1 MVNGRHVSNGP
12 GALYRWG
19 AFAARNRWK
28 VVGAWVAFLVL
39 FGAFSFAVKGQF
51 ADRFTIPGAESQT
64 AYDLLNE
71 RFPSQA
77 GDTAR
82 IVFQA
87 KNGHISDPA
96 VQSEISALLSQVSG
110 LPHVAGIESPL
121 DRPQQVNGDGTIAY
135 ATILYDKLA
144 PEVPRADINKFVD
157 TADAA
162 ESATLRIELGGTI
175 VETVDA
181 PPQGELSAFPA

>member
-1 MVNGRHVSNGP
+1 MTSSRHVSNGP

-28 VVGAWVAFLVL
+28 VVGAWFVFLVI
-39 FGAFSFAVKGQF
+39 FGAISFSVKGQF
-51 ADRFTIPGAESQT
+51 ADRFSIPGAESQT
-64 AYDLLNE
+64 AYDLLNK

-96 VQSEISALLSQVSG
+96 VQAEISALLSQVSG
-110 LPHVAGIESPL
+110 LPHVAEIESPL
-121 DRPQQVNGDGTIAY
+121 DRPQQVNSDGTIAY
-135 ATILYDKLA
+135 ATILYDALS
-144 PEVPRADINKFVD
+144 PQVPRADIDTFVK

-162 ESATLRIELGGTI
+162 ESSDLRIELGG
-175 VETVDA
+175 DNR
-181 PPQGELSAFPA
+181 

>member
-77 GDTAR
+77 GDVAR
-82 IVFQA
+82 IGIDLFEA
-87 KNGHISDPA
+87 CES
-96 VQSEISALLSQVSG
+96 SERATVPSWTCRRSASWLSRAACSSSSVTLMRLTATDSII
-110 LPHVAGIESPL
+110 HVVCRS
-121 DRPQQVNGDGTIAY
+121 V
-135 ATILYDKLA
+135 
-144 PEVPRADINKFVD
+144 
-157 TADAA
+157 
-162 ESATLRIELGGTI
+162 
-175 VETVDA
+175 
-181 PPQGELSAFPA
+181 